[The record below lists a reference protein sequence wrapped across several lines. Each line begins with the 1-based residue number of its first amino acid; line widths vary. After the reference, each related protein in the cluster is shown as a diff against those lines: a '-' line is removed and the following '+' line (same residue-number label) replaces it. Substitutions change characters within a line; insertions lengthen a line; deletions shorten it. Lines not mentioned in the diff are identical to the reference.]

1 MTSANAT
8 SVTDYL
14 ATLDPMRTSALV
26 IGILIAHGALYLL
39 MHYSTRN
46 GRARAREAART
57 WADVKR
63 VEWNARAEG
72 RAQRA
77 RRRDTEGARQARKA
91 RTILAAGG
99 GAVALVAIA
108 ATNLSAHGI
117 QANLDEVGLG
127 APDAR
132 VSVFLVFEGLLALAG
147 GLSFWHQVTGRAGVD
162 RYAVGM
168 WAISF
173 LMAYLAAWG
182 GGHPIYAA
190 FPIIAAVAW
199 HELVAAEA
207 KRRGKYRGILGR
219 GATSEDATAV
229 DTERRKSAIVTYGTR
244 ANVGLGALRW
254 LWRALHAR
262 AERTAD
268 ARGILTDEV
277 RAELRARAASRY
289 VGARALAP
297 EAVEDANP
305 WTRAA
310 ASSARAE
317 AVVTEAPAPAVEDRA
332 PAPAPAAPSAP
343 VKAVIAPAAAERP
356 ASPAPRLQLVADP
369 VVDVEDMAARI
380 ADPDMCGGGDL
391 VRKWVGEFWAAHA
404 ELPTGRQLAD
414 EFGGHP
420 GACRKWVTK
429 LKKALEAAA

>member
-14 ATLDPMRTSALV
+14 ATLDPMRTSALI
-26 IGILIAHGALYLL
+26 IGVLVAFGALYLL
-39 MHYSTRN
+39 LHYATRT

-63 VEWNARAEG
+63 VEWSARAEA
-72 RAQRA
+72 RAARA
-77 RRRDTEGARQARKA
+77 RRRDTDEARKA
-91 RTILAAGG
+91 RAARTVLLAGG
-99 GAVALVAIA
+99 AAVVLIAIA
-108 ATNLSAHGI
+108 AMNLSAHGI
-117 QANLDEVGLG
+117 QARLDEVDLG
-127 APDAR
+127 DVNER

-168 WAISF
+168 WGISF
-173 LMAYLAAWG
+173 VMAYLAAWG
-182 GGHPIYAA
+182 GEHWLFGI
-190 FPIIAAVAW
+190 FPIIAAVAG

-244 ANVGLGALRW
+244 ANVGLRGTRW
-254 LWRALHAR
+254 LWAILHAR
-262 AERTAD
+262 AERAAD

-277 RAELRARAASRY
+277 RAELRVRAASRY

-305 WTRAA
+305 WARPTAPR
-310 ASSARAE
+310 ARAE
-317 AVVTEAPAPAVEDRA
+317 DVVADAPAPAIETRAPEAAPAAPVVEDIVA
-332 PAPAPAAPSAP
+332 PAPAEAPH
-343 VKAVIAPAAAERP
+343 V
-356 ASPAPRLQLVADP
+356 PAPRLQLVADP
-369 VVDVEDMAARI
+369 IGDVDMLALI
-380 ADPDMCGGGDL
+380 ADPDMCGGGAE
-391 VRKWVGEFWAAHA
+391 VRVWVGEFWEAH
-404 ELPTGRQLAD
+404 EDLPTGRQLAD
-414 EFGGHP
+414 KFGGNP

-429 LKKALEAAA
+429 LKQARAAAA